1 MTKFEKVFMWL
12 CILLSAI
19 LLAFAAYK
27 TFTPREAIRPIETD
41 APIAQ
46 AFKCEKTLSYFA
58 PTAQR
63 GPVYTIESGDQVYEC
78 RG

>member
-1 MTKFEKVFMWL
+1 MTRFEKFFMWL

-27 TFTPREAIRPIETD
+27 TFTPREAIRPIETY
-41 APIAQ
+41 AAVTQ
-46 AFKCEKTLSYFA
+46 AFACKAPANYFA

-63 GPVYTIESGDQVYEC
+63 GPVYTIASGDNVYEC

>member
-1 MTKFEKVFMWL
+1 MTRFEKFFMWL

-27 TFTPREAIRPIETD
+27 TFTPRDTIRPIETD

-46 AFKCEKTLSYFA
+46 AFKCETLSYFA
-58 PTAQR
+58 PTVQR
-63 GPVYTIESGDQVYEC
+63 GPVYTIESGDSVYEC